1 MSAHGAKLGPAAIV
15 EAAAYER
22 EAGEIAAAQ
31 LLQTNPELTAIAA
44 ANDLLALGA
53 YRAIAAAGLSCPHDI
68 SVVGHNDMP
77 LADMVEPPLTTI
89 RIGPREMGHDAAR
102 LMIARIQEPDA
113 AVKRVVLSPSLV
125 ERASTARPKA

>member
-1 MSAHGAKLGPAAIV
+1 M
-15 EAAAYER
+15 
-22 EAGEIAAAQ
+22 Q
-31 LLQTNPELTAIAA
+31 LLKDNPKLTAIAA
-44 ANDLLALGA
+44 ANDLLALGV
-53 YRAIAAAGLSCPHDI
+53 YRAIAATGLSCPHDI

-102 LMIARIQEPDA
+102 LMIARIHEPDA

-125 ERASTARPKA
+125 VRASTAACKK